1 MRRRSFVSNTAL
13 ATLATLTARTG
24 LAADAKGAKPAKL
37 ATVAPDGT
45 PWSDQLNEF
54 KKRVEKVA
62 GDRLKVE
69 TFIGGV
75 LGDENVTANETK
87 RGAIQL
93 WGGSTGA
100 LATLIPELA
109 LFELPYIF
117 RTPEEADFVMDVVL
131 YDDIKKLLNSRGLTM
146 MFWAENGYRS
156 FGTNFGPVK
165 TPAAFVGKK
174 MRSQESDVHIEMY
187 RALGASPVPISVTE
201 VLTALQTGV
210 VDGFDNTPLF
220 TFAASWHQGIKNGHY
235 TLAEAIYQPGI
246 VVANKD
252 WFEKLPADIQKAF
265 LEDQAGEAK
274 RGREAVRMIGP
285 ELVANF
291 EANKIKVHTL
301 TEAEKD
307 AMAKACEPAHEKWLA
322 GKGKSAATMVKKA
335 KDAIAAHRAK
345 KKTK

>member
-1 MRRRSFVSNTAL
+1 MRRRSFVASTAL
-13 ATLATLTARTG
+13 ATLAAASRRAW
-24 LAADAKGAKPAKL
+24 AADKAAAAKL

-45 PWSDQLNEF
+45 PWSEQLHEF
-54 KKRVEKVA
+54 KKRVEKTA

-75 LGDENVTANETK
+75 LGDENVTASETK

-100 LATLIPELA
+100 LATIVPELA
-109 LFELPYIF
+109 LFEMPYLF
-117 RTPEEADFVMDVVL
+117 RTPEEADLVMDVVL
-131 YDDIKKLLNSRGLTM
+131 YEDIKKLLASRGLVM
-146 MFWAENGYRS
+146 LFWAENGYRS
-156 FGTNFGPVK
+156 FGTKFGPVK
-165 TPAAFVGKK
+165 KPADLKGKK

-187 RALGASPVPISVTE
+187 RALGALPVPISVTE
-201 VLTALQTGV
+201 VLSALQTGV

-220 TFAASWHQGIKNGHY
+220 TFAASWHQGIKHY

-246 VVANKD
+246 VVANKG
-252 WFEKLPADIQKAF
+252 WFEKLPPDIQKAMT
-265 LEDQAGEAK
+265 EDALAEAK
-274 RGREAVRMIGP
+274 RGREGVRMIGP

-291 EANKIKVHTL
+291 SANKIEVHTL

-307 AMAKACEPAHEKWLA
+307 VMAKACEPAHEKWIA
-322 GKGKSAATMVKKA
+322 GKGKSAAAMVKKA

-345 KKTK
+345 KKT